1 VGSRRQHVF
10 VLLFV
15 IALVAVSGII
25 IASKE
30 TKLGLDLQGG
40 LQLVY
45 EGQPTGTATEVSGED
60 IEDSINIIEKRINNL
75 GVSEAEVARLG
86 NKNITVG
93 LPGVTDANRASEQV
107 GTTAQLFFYDWEPNL
122 LGQERLI
129 GGHPG
134 QQPPAAAVKKLEKE
148 WKDAGRNPESFE
160 NSLLIASGAYPN
172 AYQAALLAEKQT
184 PKTKEECGKCSVA
197 KPRFYLFEDG
207 PKHKL
212 LAGPELNEKDLY
224 ESPTGET
231 LSKNGTTV
239 VEIPAGTV
247 LVSELPVDES
257 GKVDE
262 TAQPGWF
269 ALNDNYALSGS
280 EITEPKQEYAQGNGE
295 PNVAFKFTDEGREN
309 FQNVTRKI
317 AQRGQSQAIGPVT
330 NAEQAA
336 ATSGHFAVILD
347 NEVQSRPIIN
357 YAENPDGIDGRQGAQ
372 ISGGFSGEHGL
383 EQAQE
388 LATTLQIGALP
399 IELHL
404 ISETQ
409 VSATLGSQA
418 LHDGIKAGIIGLA
431 LVVIFLLAYY
441 RFLGLIAVIALVAYG
456 VIFFALIKLIPITL
470 TLPGIAGLVLTIGVA
485 ADSNIVIFERIKE
498 EVRAGRSMQSA
509 ITAGYK
515 RGISTIV
522 DANVVTILTAFILFV
537 LATAGVKGFAFTLG
551 VGTLTSLLTAVV
563 FTQALL
569 GTMSNSKM
577 LKSRSALGAG
587 GEGRRWHF
595 DFMGASR
602 WFFTF
607 SGIILLIGAVAL
619 STKELNFGIDF
630 KSGTRITAALE
641 KPTNEGEVRE
651 SLEEA
656 GVSNA
661 EVQQVTVPHFGNNVF
676 QIESAQLQP
685 NEVHEVEKELGADYG
700 VAKEGFESTS
710 VGPTF
715 GNQVA
720 ESAVK
725 ALIFS
730 LLVILVYV
738 ALRFE
743 PKFAVPVMIA
753 LAHDILITGGVYAL
767 TGKEV
772 SSGTVAAFLT
782 ILGYSLY
789 DTIIVFDRIRENV
802 PRMPRAA
809 FSQIVNRSMSE
820 VLTRSLATS
829 FTTLLAVLSLLI
841 FGSATLQDFAFAMLI
856 GIASG
861 TYSSIFIASPV
872 LTAWKEREPQFVR
885 RRQRIAEVEG
895 GLVPAFADDVQV
907 AKLSDDDETDAEIA
921 ADIEREAPLAEAT
934 GGERRRR
941 LGRGR
946 AATQGTVDEVEAV
959 EAPEAAEPEEAPE
972 APSAPEPTEKA
983 PARAGPPDN
992 GANPESAERRK
1003 RNEERRA
1010 RRAQRRKGRRR

>member
-1 VGSRRQHVF
+1 MGSRRQHVF

-15 IALVAVSGII
+15 VALVVLSGIV
-25 IASKE
+25 IATKE

-60 IEDSINIIEKRINNL
+60 IEESINIIEKRINNL
-75 GVSEAEVARLG
+75 GVSESEVARLG
-86 NKNITVG
+86 TKNITVG
-93 LPGVTDANRASEQV
+93 LPGVTDANRAAEQV
-107 GTTAQLFFYDWEPNL
+107 GTTAQLYFYDWEPNL
-122 LGQERLI
+122 LGQERSI
-129 GGHPG
+129 GAHPG
-134 QQPPAAAVKKLEKE
+134 QSPPAAALKNLEKE
-148 WKDAGRNPESFE
+148 WKEAGRNPKSIE
-160 NSLLIASGAYPN
+160 NQGLILSGAYPN
-172 AYQAALLAEKQT
+172 AYQASLLAAKQE
-184 PKTKEECGKCSVA
+184 PKTKAECEKCSVA
-197 KPRFYLFEDG
+197 QPRYYLFEKES
-207 PKHKL
+207 PHKL
-212 LAGPELNEKDLY
+212 LAGPETSKKDLY

-231 LSKNGTTV
+231 LPKDGLV

-247 LVSELPVDES
+247 LVSELPTDLS
-257 GKVDE
+257 GKIDE

-269 ALNDNYALSGS
+269 ALNDEYALSGR
-280 EITEPKQEYAQGNGE
+280 EITEPKQEYSQGSNE
-295 PNVAFKFTDEGREN
+295 PNVSFKFTDSGREN
-309 FQNVTRKI
+309 FQNVTRQI
-317 AQRGQSQAIGPVT
+317 AQRGQAQSIGPAS
-330 NAEQAA
+330 AETAQAL
-336 ATSGHFAVILD
+336 SGHFAVILD

-357 YAENPDGIDGRQGAQ
+357 FAENPDGIDGRQGAQ
-372 ISGGFSGEHGL
+372 ISGGFNGEHGL
-383 EQAQE
+383 ETAQE

-399 IELHL
+399 IDLHL

-431 LVVIFLLAYY
+431 LVIFFLLIYY
-441 RFLGLIAVIALVAYG
+441 RFLGLIAVVALGAYG

-509 ITAGYK
+509 IAAGYK

-551 VGTLTSLLTAVV
+551 VGTLASLLTAVV

-577 LKSRSALGAG
+577 LSSASALGAG

-602 WFFTF
+602 WFFTL
-607 SGIILLIGAVAL
+607 SGIILLIGAIAL

-641 KPTNEGEVRE
+641 KPTDEEGVQETLGE
-651 SLEEA
+651 T

-661 EVQQVTVPHFGNNVF
+661 EVQQVTVPHFGSNVF

-685 NEVHEVEKELGADYG
+685 GEVHKTERALSEKYG
-700 VAKEGFESTS
+700 IAKEGFESTS

-743 PKFAVPVMIA
+743 PKFAVPVLIA
-753 LAHDILITGGVYAL
+753 LFHDILITGGVYAL

-841 FGSATLQDFAFAMLI
+841 FGSSTLQDFAFAMMI

-872 LTAWKEREPQFVR
+872 LTAWKEREPQYIR
-885 RRQRIAEVEG
+885 RRLRIAEVEG
-895 GLVPAFADDVQV
+895 GAVPAFADDVQV
-907 AKLSDDDETDAEIA
+907 ALLADDDQAEGAQVAPEPRRAPA
-921 ADIEREAPLAEAT
+921 AKAQTGPGAVATAERLEENEEHPEE
-934 GGERRRR
+934 G
-941 LGRGR
+941 
-946 AATQGTVDEVEAV
+946 D
-959 EAPEAAEPEEAPE
+959 EAPEGGPPPAPTGT
-972 APSAPEPTEKA
+972 A
-983 PARAGPPDN
+983 ARATN
-992 GANPESAERRK
+992 GTTSEADPESAERRK
-1003 RNEERRA
+1003 RNDERRA
-1010 RRAQRRKGRRR
+1010 RRDARRKGGRRR

>member
-1 VGSRRQHVF
+1 MGSRRQHVF

-15 IALVAVSGII
+15 VALVILSGIV

-30 TKLGLDLQGG
+30 TKLGLELQGG

-75 GVSEAEVARLG
+75 GVSESEVARLG
-86 NKNITVG
+86 TKNITIG
-93 LPGVTDANRASEQV
+93 LPGVTDATRPAEQV
-107 GTTAQLFFYDWEPNL
+107 GTTAQLFFFDWEPNL
-122 LGQERLI
+122 IGPERAI

-134 QQPPAAAVKKLEKE
+134 QQAPPGAVKKLEKE
-148 WKDAGRNPESFE
+148 WKAAGRNPESFE
-160 NSLLIASGAYPN
+160 NASLIASGAFPN
-172 AYQAALLAEKQT
+172 AYTAAKLAAEQE
-184 PKTKEECGKCSVA
+184 PDEDCEKCSSG
-197 KPRFYLFEDG
+197 KTQYYLFEKDA
-207 PKHKL
+207 PHKL
-212 LAGPELNEKDLY
+212 LAGPEQSKEDLY

-231 LSKNGTTV
+231 LPKDGLVIEVPPGT
-239 VEIPAGTV
+239 I
-247 LVSELPVDES
+247 LVSELPTEEN
-257 GKVDE
+257 GRLDE

-269 ALNDNYALSGS
+269 ALKDNPSLSGS
-280 EITEPKQEYAQGNGE
+280 EITEPKQEYTQGSGE
-295 PNVAFKFTDEGREN
+295 PNVSFKFTDEGRDN
-309 FQNVTRKI
+309 FQTVTRQI
-317 AQRGQSQAIGPVT
+317 AQRGQAQSIGAAS
-330 NAEQAA
+330 AEEAA
-336 ATSGHFAVILD
+336 ALSGHFAVILD

-357 YAENPDGIDGRQGAQ
+357 FAENPDGIDGRQGAQ

-383 EQAQE
+383 ETAQE

-399 IELHL
+399 INLHL

-409 VSATLGSQA
+409 VSATLGSQGLHGRIQGGILGSSLVA
-418 LHDGIKAGIIGLA
+418 L
-431 LVVIFLLAYY
+431 FLLAYY
-441 RFLGLIAVIALVAYG
+441 RFLGLIAVIGLAAYG
-456 VIFFALIKLIPITL
+456 AIFFALIKLIPITL

-485 ADSNIVIFERIKE
+485 ADANIVIFERIKE
-498 EVRAGRSMQSA
+498 EVRAGRSIKSA
-509 ITAGYK
+509 IPAGYK

-551 VGTLTSLLTAVV
+551 VGTIASLLTAVV

-569 GTMSNSKM
+569 GTMSNSK
-577 LKSRSALGAG
+577 LLASPSALGAG

-607 SGIILLIGAVAL
+607 SGLILIIGAVAL

-641 KPTNEGEVRE
+641 KPTNEEGVQET
-651 SLEEA
+651 LKEA
-656 GVSNA
+656 GVPNA
-661 EVQQVTVPHFGNNVF
+661 EIQQVSVPHFGNNVF

-685 NEVHEVEKELGADYG
+685 GEVHDTEAALQQAYGIEKN
-700 VAKEGFESTS
+700 GFESTS
-710 VGPTF
+710 VGPPF

-743 PKFAVPVMIA
+743 PKFAVPVLIA
-753 LAHDILITGGVYAL
+753 LFHDILITGGVYAL

-841 FGSATLQDFAFAMLI
+841 FGSSTLQDFAFAMLI

-872 LTAWKEREPQFVR
+872 LTAWKEREPGFIR
-885 RRQRIAEVEG
+885 RRRRIAEGEG
-895 GLVPAFADDVQV
+895 GGVPAYADEIQV
-907 AKLSDDDETDAEIA
+907 AKLADDDESEAEIA
-921 ADIEREAPLAEAT
+921 ADIEAEAPAY
-934 GGERRRR
+934 
-941 LGRGR
+941 
-946 AATQGTVDEVEAV
+946 EAV
-959 EAPEAAEPEEAPE
+959 EPKAIGAPEPESAPEAEVL
-972 APSAPEPTEKA
+972 PEPVADQQEKA
-983 PARAGPPDN
+983 PARAARSN
-992 GANPESAERRK
+992 GDSANPESVERRR
-1003 RNEERRA
+1003 RNEERREK
-1010 RRAQRRKGRRR
+1010 RAQRRKGRRR

>member
-1 VGSRRQHVF
+1 MGSRRQHVL

-15 IALVAVSGII
+15 LGLVILSGIV

-45 EGQPTGTATEVSGED
+45 EGQPTGSSDEVSGED

-75 GVSEAEVARLG
+75 GVAESEVARLG
-86 NKNITVG
+86 DRNITIG

-107 GTTAQLFFYDWEPNL
+107 GTTAQLYFYDWEPNL
-122 LGQERLI
+122 LGPERAI

-134 QQPPAAAVKKLEKE
+134 QQPPSAALKALEKE
-148 WKDAGRNPESFE
+148 WQDAGRNPKSTE
-160 NSLLIASGAYPN
+160 NQGLILSGAYPN
-172 AYQAALLAEKQT
+172 AYAAALLAAKQE
-184 PKTKEECGKCSVA
+184 PKTVAECEEKCSVA
-197 KPRFYLFEDG
+197 KPRYYLFEKTE
-207 PKHKL
+207 PHKL
-212 LAGPELNEKDLY
+212 LAGPETKKEDLY

-231 LSKNGTTV
+231 LPRDGLV
-239 VEIPAGTV
+239 VEIPTGTV
-247 LVSELPVDES
+247 LVSELPTDLS

-269 ALNDNYALSGS
+269 ALNDEYSLSGA
-280 EITEPKQEYAQGNGE
+280 EITEPKQEYSPNGGE
-295 PNVAFKFTDEGREN
+295 PNVAFKFTSSGREN
-309 FQNVTRKI
+309 FQDVTRAI
-317 AQRGQSQAIGPVT
+317 AQRGQAQAIGP
-330 NAEQAA
+330 AGPEEAGA
-336 ATSGHFAVILD
+336 LSGHFAVILD

-357 YAENPDGIDGRQGAQ
+357 FAENPDGIDGRQGAQ
-372 ISGGFSGEHGL
+372 ISGGFNGEHGL
-383 EQAQE
+383 QQAQE

-399 IELHL
+399 ITLRL

-431 LVVIFLLAYY
+431 LVVIFLLLYY
-441 RFLGLIAVIALVAYG
+441 RFLGLVAVIGLAAYG
-456 VIFFALIKLIPITL
+456 TIFFALIKLIPITL

-485 ADSNIVIFERIKE
+485 ADANIVIFERIKE
-498 EVRAGRSMQSA
+498 EVRAGRSMKSA
-509 ITAGYK
+509 IAAGYK

-522 DANVVTILTAFILFV
+522 DANVVTLLTAFILFV

-551 VGTLTSLLTAVV
+551 VGTIASLLTAVV

-569 GTMSNSKM
+569 GTMSNSQ
-577 LKSRSALGAG
+577 LLNSPSALGAG
-587 GEGRRWHF
+587 GEGRNWHF

-602 WFFTF
+602 WFFSI
-607 SGIILLIGAVAL
+607 SGIILLIGAIAL

-630 KSGTRITAALE
+630 ESGTRITAALE
-641 KPTNEGEVRE
+641 KPTDEEGVQET
-651 SLEEA
+651 LEGA

-661 EVQQVTVPHFGNNVF
+661 EVQQVTVPHFGSNVF

-685 NEVHEVEKELGADYG
+685 GQVHKTETALETEYG
-700 VAKEGFESTS
+700 IAKEGFESTS

-720 ESAVK
+720 ESAIK

-743 PKFAVPVMIA
+743 PKFAVPVLIA
-753 LAHDILITGGVYAL
+753 LFHDILITGGVYAL

-820 VLTRSLATS
+820 VLNRSLATS

-841 FGSATLQDFAFAMLI
+841 FGSATLQDFAFAMFI

-872 LTAWKEREPQFVR
+872 LTAWKEREPQYMR
-885 RRQRIAEVEG
+885 RRQRIAEAEN
-895 GLVPAFADDVQV
+895 GLVPAYADDVQV
-907 AKLSDDDETDAEIA
+907 ARLASDDEAEGEPVA
-921 ADIEREAPLAEAT
+921 ELAERTPAPRRKKRGGGAVAT
-934 GGERRRR
+934 
-941 LGRGR
+941 
-946 AATQGTVDEVEAV
+946 
-959 EAPEAAEPEEAPE
+959 AEPAQLESGAEPVV
-972 APSAPEPTEKA
+972 APEPEVA
-983 PARAGPPDN
+983 PEVPAAEDDAAPLSD
-992 GANPESAERRK
+992 ANPESVERRK

-1010 RRAQRRKGRRR
+1010 KRAQRRKGGKRR

>member
-1 VGSRRQHVF
+1 MGSRRQHIF

-15 IALVAVSGII
+15 VALVAISAIV

-86 NKNITVG
+86 DKNITVG

-122 LGQERLI
+122 LGIQRII

-134 QQPPAAAVKKLEKE
+134 QQPPPAAVKRLEKE
-148 WKDAGRNPESFE
+148 WKAAGRNTKSYESKV
-160 NSLLIASGAYPN
+160 LMASGAFPN
-172 AYQAALLAEKQT
+172 AYQAALLAEKQE
-184 PKTKEECGKCSVA
+184 PKSKEECGKCSIA
-197 KPRFYLFEDG
+197 KPRYYLFEDST
-207 PKHKL
+207 KHKL
-212 LAGPELNEKDLY
+212 LAGPELSEKDLY
-224 ESPTGET
+224 ETPTGET

-239 VEIPAGTV
+239 IEIPAGTV
-247 LVSELPVDES
+247 LVSELPVDET

-269 ALNDNYALSGS
+269 ALNDEYALSGN
-280 EITEPKQEYAQGNGE
+280 EITEPKQEYAEGSGE
-295 PNVAFKFTDEGREN
+295 PNVAFKFTDQGREN
-309 FQNVTRKI
+309 FQNVTRRI
-317 AQRGQSQAIGPVT
+317 AQRGQSQAIGPV
-330 NAEQAA
+330 NAESASA
-336 ATSGHFAVILD
+336 LSGHFAVILD

-357 YAENPDGIDGRQGAQ
+357 FAENPDGIDGRQGAQ

-431 LVVIFLLAYY
+431 LVIIFLLVYY
-441 RFLGLIAVIALVAYG
+441 RILGAVAVTALAAYG

-509 ITAGYK
+509 IAAGYK
-515 RGISTIV
+515 RGISTII
-522 DANVVTILTAFILFV
+522 DANVVTLLTAFILFV

-551 VGTLTSLLTAVV
+551 VGTITSLLTAVV

-569 GTMSNSKM
+569 GTMGNSK
-577 LKSRSALGAG
+577 LLHSRSALGAG
-587 GEGRRWHF
+587 GEGKRWHF

-641 KPTNEGEVRE
+641 KPTDETQVRD

-656 GVSNA
+656 GVGNA
-661 EVQQVTVPHFGNNVF
+661 EVQQVTVPHFGKNVF

-685 NEVHEVEKELGADYG
+685 GEVHAVERELNEAYG
-700 VAKEGFESTS
+700 VVSEGFESTS

-715 GNQVA
+715 GHQVA
-720 ESAVK
+720 ESALK

-730 LLVILVYV
+730 MLVIFIYV

-743 PKFAVPVMIA
+743 PKFAVPVLIS

-767 TGKEV
+767 TGEEV

-829 FTTLLAVLSLLI
+829 FTTLLAVLSLFI
-841 FGSATLQDFAFAMLI
+841 FGSATLRDFAFAMLI

-895 GLVPAFADDVQV
+895 GIVPAYADDTQV
-907 AKLSDDDETDAEIA
+907 ARLADDAETEAEIA
-921 ADIEREAPLAEAT
+921 ADIEREAPIAEAT
-934 GGERRRR
+934 GAERRRR

-946 AATQGTVDEVEAV
+946 GAATKEKVEEVDSLETT
-959 EAPEAAEPEEAPE
+959 EAPEPGEAPE
-972 APSAPEPTEKA
+972 APTAPEAGDKA
-983 PARAGPPDN
+983 PTPAGRGD